1 MKQRVIK
8 ILLVFSLVLS
18 VFSFGAKNIAAENTD
33 EEKAL
38 LKELLLYY
46 TQYRNAE
53 GYVSDYT
60 SEADYDIDRILAD
73 LSEKDPYLG
82 QAWKDALEYWDDA
95 LYPFGGDFGVNEG
108 VLPDGLPNDESL
120 AIVCLG
126 YALNKTTGEMED
138 ELIGRLQVTLDSWK
152 KYPNAVIAVT
162 GGGTAP
168 QSAHPEHTE
177 GGEMKKWLM
186 EQGVPEDKIICEDQ
200 AKNTYGNAA
209 NTYAILAK
217 DYPEVTDVAI
227 ITSQYHVPRGC
238 VLFEIQFLET
248 AAENE
253 EECKVHVVSNA
264 GFYVEKPNY
273 AANGGYEGFNM
284 FSMQVPSIAGVSL
297 GGWGQPTP
305 KPELSY
311 ADDEMTLNLK
321 SNEVIEGKNP
331 EIASASFVVHS
342 GDEFNGD
349 ITINVDP
356 SEIASD
362 IDSSKLGDQTVTFS
376 YTWKKGTAY
385 EKTFTVTKDV
395 KVVKDRTEEKALL
408 KELLLYYT
416 QYRNAEGYVSDY
428 TSEADYDIDRILA
441 DLSEKDPYLGQ
452 AWKDALEYWDDA
464 LYPFGGDF
472 GVNEGVLPDG
482 LPNDE
487 SLAIV
492 CLGYALN
499 KTTGEMEDELIG
511 RLQVTLD
518 SWKKYPNAVIAVTGG
533 GTAPQSAHPEHTEGG
548 EMKKWLMEQGVPE
561 DKIICEDQAK
571 NTYGNAA
578 NTYAILAKDYPEVTD
593 VAIITS
599 QYHVPRGCVLF
610 EIQFLETAAENEEE
624 CKVHVVSNAGFYV
637 EKPNY
642 AANGGYEGFNMFS
655 MQVPSI
661 AGVSLGGWGQP
672 TPKPELSYA
681 DDEMT
686 LNLKSNEVIEG
697 KNPEIA
703 SASFVVHSGDEFNG
717 DITINVDPSE
727 IASDID
733 SSKLGDQTVTF
744 SYTWKKGTA
753 YEKTITAIRN
763 MTVLGKPEYSC
774 VSGNGTVIIV
784 GKDQDLKF
792 TIKRNYR
799 DEETFSLFKEIKVD
813 GSTLSPDYYT
823 VEAGSLKAVIDG
835 SFIKTLKTGSHN
847 FEVVFEDG
855 SSSVTLNIAK
865 KAAPAPADK
874 PVYVAPL
881 TGVERIQSAY

>member
-1 MKQRVIK
+1 MKKRVIK

-18 VFSFGAKNIAAENTD
+18 IFGLGAKNIAAENTD

-38 LKELLLYY
+38 LKQLLLYY

-53 GYVSDYT
+53 GYVSDYS

-73 LSEKDPYLG
+73 LSEKDSYLG
-82 QAWKDALEYWDDA
+82 AAWKEALEYWDDA
-95 LYPFGGDFGVNEG
+95 LYPFDGDFTVNEG
-108 VLPDGLPNDESL
+108 ILPDGLPNNSSL

-152 KYPNAVIAVT
+152 KYPEAVIAVT

-177 GGEMKKWLM
+177 GGEMKKWLI
-186 EQGVPEDKIICEDQ
+186 EHGVPEDKIICEDK
-200 AKNTYGNAA
+200 ARNTYGNAA
-209 NTYAILAK
+209 NTYAILAAE
-217 DYPEVTDVAI
+217 YPEVTDVAI

-248 AAENE
+248 AAENG
-253 EECKVHVVSNA
+253 EECKIHVVSNA
-264 GFYVEKPNY
+264 GFYVEKENY
-273 AANGGYEGFNM
+273 ANNGGYEGFNM
-284 FSMQVPSIAGVSL
+284 FSMQVPNIAGVSL
-297 GGWGQPTP
+297 GGWGQPID
-305 KPELSY
+305 KPDLSY
-311 ADDEMTLNLK
+311 ADDELTLNLK
-321 SNEVIEGKNP
+321 SSEVIEGKDP

-349 ITINVDP
+349 ITISVDP
-356 SEIASD
+356 SEITSD
-362 IDSSKLGDQTVTFS
+362 IDSSKLGEQTVTFS

-385 EKTFTVTKDV
+385 EKTFNVEKDV

-408 KELLLYYT
+408 KQLLLYYT

-428 TSEADYDIDRILA
+428 SSEADYDIDRILA
-441 DLSEKDPYLGQ
+441 DLSEKDSYLGA
-452 AWKDALEYWDDA
+452 AWKEALEYWDDA
-464 LYPFGGDF
+464 LYPFDGDF
-472 GVNEGVLPDG
+472 TVNEGILPDG
-482 LPNDE
+482 LPNNS

-518 SWKKYPNAVIAVTGG
+518 SWKKYPEAVIAVTGG

-548 EMKKWLMEQGVPE
+548 EMKKWLIEHGVPE
-561 DKIICEDQAK
+561 DKIICEDKAR

-578 NTYAILAKDYPEVTD
+578 NTYAILAAEYPEVTD

-610 EIQFLETAAENEEE
+610 EIQFLETAAENGEE
-624 CKVHVVSNAGFYV
+624 CKIHVVSNAGFYV
-637 EKPNY
+637 EKENY
-642 AANGGYEGFNMFS
+642 ANNGGYEGFNMFS
-655 MQVPSI
+655 MQVPNI

-672 TPKPELSYA
+672 IDKPDLSYA
-681 DDEMT
+681 DDELT
-686 LNLKSNEVIEG
+686 LNLKSSEVIEG
-697 KNPEIA
+697 KDPEIA

-717 DITINVDPSE
+717 DITISVDPSE
-727 IASDID
+727 ITSDID
-733 SSKLGDQTVTF
+733 SSKLGEQTVTF

-753 YEKTITAIRN
+753 YEKTFNVTKD
-763 MTVLGKPEYSC
+763 MTILSKPEYSC
-774 VSGNGTVIIV
+774 ISGNGTVIIV
-784 GKDQDLKF
+784 GKNQDLKF
-792 TIKRNYR
+792 TIKRSYR
-799 DEETFSLFKEIKVD
+799 DEETFSLFKEIRVD
-813 GSTLSPDYYT
+813 GSVLSDDYYT
-823 VEAGSLKAVIDG
+823 VQSGSLKAVVDG
-835 SFIKTLKTGSHN
+835 SFIKTLGVGSHT

-855 SSSVTLNIAK
+855 SSNVTLNIV
-865 KAAPAPADK
+865 KAPSPKTDEK
-874 PVYVAPL
+874 TTYRAPL
-881 TGVERIQSAY
+881 TGVERIVAAY